1 VEGTGAGIP
10 IARTAGQPG
19 RFTGRQLSVDL
30 FRQMDRHTEIGLGYV
45 RVDAGKILRMAGG
58 HDVDFVY
65 ASGTY
70 KF

>member
-1 VEGTGAGIP
+1 
-10 IARTAGQPG
+10 
-19 RFTGRQLSVDL
+19 
-30 FRQMDRHTEIGLGYV
+30 MDRQTEIGLGYV